1 MYCVTSYFLIQ
12 YIEKI
17 YAHKKIIGSNKDDLD
32 AADVSALQQ
41 GWIQMKQVTYCI
53 KGSALYASF
62 K

>member
-1 MYCVTSYFLIQ
+1 
-12 YIEKI
+12 
-17 YAHKKIIGSNKDDLD
+17 LD
-32 AADVSALQQ
+32 AADVSAQQQ